1 MPGMDFKGNRHDQN
15 RIQPGMQQLEVSLVS
30 QGRYSFSVGDISGVI
45 IVSVSVSVHKPTTFL
60 LLSARRNNL
69 FVLKQLFCS
78 VRF

>member
-15 RIQPGMQQLEVSLVS
+15 RIQPGMQQLEVSLVP

-45 IVSVSVSVHKPTTFL
+45 IVSVSGHKPTTFL